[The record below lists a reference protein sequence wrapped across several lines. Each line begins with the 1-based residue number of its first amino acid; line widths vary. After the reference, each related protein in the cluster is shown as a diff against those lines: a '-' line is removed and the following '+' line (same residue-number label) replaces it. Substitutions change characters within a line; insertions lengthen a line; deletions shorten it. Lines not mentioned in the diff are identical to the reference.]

1 MEIYQI
7 GLRAVGTTPKPNFPR
22 TSEPTTAEPVPVERR
37 SVYFDEAHG
46 RLDTPVFDRDTLEF
60 GTRIPGPAVITQLDS
75 TTVVP
80 PGTTATI
87 DEWANI
93 RIDIQES

>member
-1 MEIYQI
+1 M
-7 GLRAVGTTPKPNFPR
+7 
-22 TSEPTTAEPVPVERR
+22 
-37 SVYFDEAHG
+37 
-46 RLDTPVFDRDTLEF
+46 EF

-93 RIDIQES
+93 RIDIQETR